1 MDGAVKLM
9 VGFGAAI
16 CAIFFLICL
25 KWTRDEYI
33 ARRDR
38 PASFP
43 PPSIPLPT
51 IPSLSVTVSHPEDAV
66 LSVPHL

>member
-1 MDGAVKLM
+1 MEGSVNLM

-16 CAIFFLICL
+16 GAVFLLICL
-25 KWTRDEYI
+25 KWSRDEYLEW
-33 ARRDR
+33 RNR
-38 PASFP
+38 PTPSS

-51 IPSLSVTVSHPEDAV
+51 IPSIPVTIARHEEEV